1 MLATNLV
8 YATVVGRYPRL
19 LADDGV
25 HEALV
30 LPYSVDGFVNL
41 EFYRE
46 GDKAPIGIS
55 SVFSAGYIRPDGT
68 VGSLAYALAANR
80 IEVRFPADLPA
91 GGVCVIRFKPP
102 DSDRL
107 HECYPF
113 RVLRPTETHTSFTS
127 NLPDT

>member
-8 YATVVGRYPRL
+8 YATVVDRYPRL
-19 LADDGV
+19 LGDDGI
-25 HEALV
+25 HEPLV
-30 LPYSVDGFVNL
+30 LPYDVDGFVDL

-46 GDKAPIGIS
+46 GDKTPIGIAG
-55 SVFSAGYIRPDGT
+55 VISARYIQPDGT
-68 VGSLAYALAANR
+68 ITPLDYVLVDKQ
-80 IEVRFPADLPA
+80 IEVQFPADLPA

-113 RVLRPTETHTSFTS
+113 RVLRPTEAHT
-127 NLPDT
+127 P

>member
-30 LPYSVDGFVNL
+30 LPYDVDGFVDL

-46 GDKAPIGIS
+46 GDKTPIGILN
-55 SVFSAGYIRPDGT
+55 VLSARYIQPNGT
-68 VGSLAYALAANR
+68 IIPLDYVPASTQ
-80 IEVRFPADLPA
+80 IKVQFPANLPT
-91 GGVCVIRFKPP
+91 GGVCIIQLTPT
-102 DSDRL
+102 DSDNP
-107 HECYPF
+107 HQCYPF
-113 RVLRPTETHTSFTS
+113 RVLRPTETHT
-127 NLPDT
+127 P

>member
-8 YATVVGRYPRL
+8 YATVVDRYPRL

-46 GDKAPIGIS
+46 GGKTPIGILNAS
-55 SVFSAGYIRPDGT
+55 SPKYIQPDGT
-68 VGSLAYALAANR
+68 VADLVHELTANQ
-80 IEVRFPADLPA
+80 IEVQFPASLPT
-91 GGVCVIRFKPP
+91 GGVCVILFIPT
-102 DSDRL
+102 DSIYA
-107 HECYPF
+107 HQCYPF
-113 RVLRPTETHTSFTS
+113 RVLRPTET
-127 NLPDT
+127 LAP

>member
-30 LPYSVDGFVNL
+30 LPYNVDGFVDL

-46 GDKAPIGIS
+46 GGKTPIGIS
-55 SVFSAGYIRPDGT
+55 NVLSAHYIQPDGT
-68 VGSLAYALAANR
+68 VTNLDYVLTANQ
-80 IEVRFPADLPA
+80 IEVRFQAQLPA
-91 GGVCVIRFKPP
+91 GGVCVIKLMPTGSVYP
-102 DSDRL
+102 
-107 HECYPF
+107 HQCYPF
-113 RVLRPTETHTSFTS
+113 RVLRPTETHT
-127 NLPDT
+127 P

>member
-30 LPYSVDGFVNL
+30 LPYDVDGFVDL

-46 GDKAPIGIS
+46 GSKTPIGIAT
-55 SVFSAGYIRPDGT
+55 VHSADYIRPDGT
-68 VGSLAYALAANR
+68 ITPLGYVLTANQ
-80 IEVRFPADLPA
+80 IEVRFQAALPA
-91 GGVCVIRFKPP
+91 GGVCVILFMPTGADNP
-102 DSDRL
+102 
-107 HECYPF
+107 HQCYPF
-113 RVLRPTETHTSFTS
+113 RVLRPSETHT
-127 NLPDT
+127 P

>member
-30 LPYSVDGFVNL
+30 LPYSVDGFVDL

-46 GDKAPIGIS
+46 GGKTPVGIS
-55 SVFSAGYIRPDGT
+55 GSVLVRYIQPDGI
-68 VGSLAYALAANR
+68 VVNLDYALTANQ
-80 IEVRFPADLPA
+80 IEVRFPAQLPA
-91 GGVCVIRFKPP
+91 GGVCVIQFEPIDFAPP
-102 DSDRL
+102 CQ
-107 HECYPF
+107 CYPF
-113 RVLRPTETHTSFTS
+113 RVLRPTETHT
-127 NLPDT
+127 P